1 MKKHNISRIL
11 AVMLAFVLAFS
22 SFTVYGFSAS
32 DEDGFKNVIVLI
44 GDGMGE
50 NHLNWTKAER
60 NVALVMES
68 LPYRGQSRT
77 DSLSGTT
84 DSAAG
89 GTALSSGLITNNSNV
104 GTFSGEIGDYNF
116 IISTYMN
123 TCEVAKALGKKAGVL
138 SSDVNSGATPAAF
151 SAHTTDRDNTEDITN
166 QQLSSNLDLIWA
178 VNNGLLN
185 EQNITEN
192 GWEYV
197 DGTDDIDALGADDR
211 SFGAF
216 KGPLCY
222 DNGSDSYIPLSELTT
237 KAIEQLDNEKGF
249 FLMVEGAHIDKGSHS
264 NDKDA
269 MMNAL
274 IEFDRAVASAL
285 AFAKEDGNTLIV
297 VTADH
302 ETGGITLNEETGE
315 YEFTKDGHSSANV
328 PLLVYGS
335 DTLVKDGKSVKNKEI
350 SRFTAKALGYTAKY
364 PVFTVSP
371 TAFSDFFKALFGA
384 IGDLF
389 K

>member
-1 MKKHNISRIL
+1 MKKRNISKL
-11 AVMLAFVLAFS
+11 MAVMLAFVLAFS
-22 SFTVYGFSAS
+22 SFTVFGFSAS

-60 NVALVMES
+60 NVDLVMES

-77 DSLSGTT
+77 NSLSGTT

-89 GTALSSGLITNNSNV
+89 GTALSSGLLTNNSNV

-123 TCEVAKALGKKAGVL
+123 TCEIAKSLGKKAGVL
-138 SSDVNSGATPAAF
+138 TSDVNSGATPATF
-151 SAHTTDRDNTEDITN
+151 SAHTTARGNTEDITN
-166 QQLSSNLDLIWA
+166 QQLKGNLDLLWA

-192 GWEYV
+192 GWNYV
-197 DGTDDIDALGADDR
+197 DDTDDIDTLSADDR

-237 KAIEQLDNEKGF
+237 KAIELLDNDKGF
-249 FLMVEGAHIDKGSHS
+249 FLMVEGAHIDKGSH
-264 NDKDA
+264 NNNKDA

-274 IEFDRAVASAL
+274 VEFDKAVANAL
-285 AFAKEDGNTLIV
+285 TFAKKDGNTLII

-302 ETGGITLNEETGE
+302 ETGGITLNEETGK
-315 YEFTKDGHSSANV
+315 YEFTKDGHSNANV

-335 DTLVKDGKSVKNKEI
+335 DALVKDGKSVKNKEI
-350 SRFTAKALGYTAKY
+350 SRFTAKALGYTARY
-364 PVFTVSP
+364 PVFTVNP
-371 TAFSDFFKALFGA
+371 AVLSDFFKALFGA
-384 IGDLF
+384 IGGLF